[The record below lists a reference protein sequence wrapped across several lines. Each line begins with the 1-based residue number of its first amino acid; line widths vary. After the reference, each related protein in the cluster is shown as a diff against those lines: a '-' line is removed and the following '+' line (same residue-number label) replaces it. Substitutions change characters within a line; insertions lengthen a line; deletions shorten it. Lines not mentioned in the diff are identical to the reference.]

1 MMAVSQV
8 FRVCVLCVRGT
19 RSVYIDLC
27 WRQVENDSAKAAL
40 VTDKDCGLGV
50 GVSHAFSMT
59 FERNNAYFYHFII
72 VNKQSTSMETGARRR
87 EPSKNFQ

>member
-8 FRVCVLCVRGT
+8 CRVCVLGVRDA
-19 RSVYIDLC
+19 RSVCIDLC

-50 GVSHAFSMT
+50 GVSHAFSFSMT

-72 VNKQSTSMETGARRR
+72 VNKI
-87 EPSKNFQ
+87 